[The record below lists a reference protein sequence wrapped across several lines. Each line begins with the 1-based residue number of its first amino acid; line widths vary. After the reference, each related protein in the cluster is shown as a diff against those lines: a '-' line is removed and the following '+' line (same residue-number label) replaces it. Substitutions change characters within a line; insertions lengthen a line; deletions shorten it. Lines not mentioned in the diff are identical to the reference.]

1 MAPFFNQTLNKLNI
15 RLRGKTKCNS
25 SQQTGTSFFRYN
37 NKDNFAKTEI
47 RIDALLNTRFEYGF

>member
-15 RLRGKTKCNS
+15 RLRGKIKHYS

-37 NKDNFAKTEI
+37 NTHFRRKKII
-47 RIDALLNTRFEYGF
+47 RMAQN